1 MATRLW
7 NLVLGLATRLGFS
20 REWWLLVVAAGVG
33 LIMGVA
39 GYLFIKPIQW
49 LEHLAEEF
57 GTESPSTL
65 LWLLPIIPVIGAV
78 LTGVLRWRR
87 PAPSAARPGGCRRA
101 RGMLPAGG
109 PHG

>member
-49 LEHLAEEF
+49 LEHMAEEL

-65 LWLLPIIPVIGAV
+65 LWL
-78 LTGVLRWRR
+78 
-87 PAPSAARPGGCRRA
+87 SGG
-101 RGMLPAGG
+101 
-109 PHG
+109 